1 MLAEPVGSA
10 AVGVPP
16 ELANSVFGGVGSS
29 CTESRK
35 DGTAIAARA
44 FEVMLAK
51 VMLPS

>member
-1 MLAEPVGSA
+1 MGNPPWAAVLAEPVGSA
-10 AVGVPP
+10 AV
-16 ELANSVFGGVGSS
+16 GVGSS